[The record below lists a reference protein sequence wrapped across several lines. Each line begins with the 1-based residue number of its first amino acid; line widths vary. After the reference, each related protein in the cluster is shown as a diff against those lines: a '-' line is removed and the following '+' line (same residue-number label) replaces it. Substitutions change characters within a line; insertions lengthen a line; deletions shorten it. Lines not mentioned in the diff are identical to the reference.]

1 MINAHVHNLLIH
13 KGSQWVVFDP
23 TVVVLYGF
31 EGAPYVEK
39 ESQIKLSSSKLI

>member
-1 MINAHVHNLLIH
+1 M
-13 KGSQWVVFDP
+13 GSQSVLFVR